1 MFGEIVQ
8 VLVEAESRIT
18 TGSVTLLWFLLYDVA
33 LLLNRLEMVQ
43 QEIILQSLKL
53 SQT

>member
-1 MFGEIVQ
+1 MFGEIIQ
-8 VLVEAESRIT
+8 VLVQAESRIT
-18 TGSVTLLWFLLYDVA
+18 TSSVTLLWFLLYDVA